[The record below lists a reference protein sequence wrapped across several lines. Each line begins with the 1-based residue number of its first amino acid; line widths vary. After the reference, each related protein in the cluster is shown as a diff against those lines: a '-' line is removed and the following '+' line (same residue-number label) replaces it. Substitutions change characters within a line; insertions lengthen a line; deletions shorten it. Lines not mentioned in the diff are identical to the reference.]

1 LRKSDILLELLD
13 SDARY
18 VNNRINL
25 KSLDGLDVTIT
36 GATGLVGFNII
47 CALNYY
53 NNNYAKKRININALS
68 YGKPNGI
75 IKKVFEKNGVNSIIG
90 DLSDCIF
97 VEGLPKS
104 ECIIHSAGYGQ
115 PGKFLNDKL
124 KTISINTSA
133 TISLSRK
140 LKKEGKFL
148 FLSSSEI
155 YSGCSSQENIESDIG
170 TTCPEHPRSCYI
182 EGKRSGEAIVNIL
195 REKGVSAASA
205 RLALAYGPGVRPN
218 DERVLNQFIQKGI
231 KGSIDLLDSGFS
243 MRTYGYIADIVIMLL
258 NILIKNNNSTYNV
271 GGRSVLSIKDLAT
284 KIGKHMSVDVKVPSR
299 SESSLKGAP
308 EFVGLNLSRIEKE
321 FGIERYV
328 EIDQGLKNTIKW
340 IRNYE

>member
-1 LRKSDILLELLD
+1 MKNDVLLKLLD
-13 SDARY
+13 SDAKY
-18 VNNRINL
+18 VNNRIKL
-25 KSLDGLDVTIT
+25 DILDGVDIIIT

-68 YGKPNGI
+68 YSKPSGT

-90 DLSDCIF
+90 DLSDCSF
-97 VEGLPKS
+97 VEGLPMS
-104 ECIIHSAGYGQ
+104 DCIIHSAGYGQ
-115 PGKFLNDKL
+115 PGKFLDDKL

-140 LKKEGKFL
+140 LKKEGRFL

-155 YSGCSSQENIESDIG
+155 YSGCSNKENVESDIG
-170 TTCPEHPRSCYI
+170 TTCPEHARSCYI
-182 EGKRSGEAIVNIL
+182 EGKRSGEAIVNVL

-231 KGSIDLLDSGFS
+231 KGSIDLLDSGLS
-243 MRTYGYIADIVIMLL
+243 MRTYGYIADVVIMLL
-258 NILIKNNNSTYNV
+258 NILTKNSKSTYNV
-271 GGRSVLSIKDLAT
+271 GGRSVISIRDLAI
-284 KIGKHMSVDVKVPSR
+284 KVGQQLDVDVKVPVE
-299 SESSLKGAP
+299 SESSIKGAP
-308 EFVGLNLSRIEKE
+308 QFVGLNLSRIENE
-321 FGIERYV
+321 FEIEEYI

-340 IRNYE
+340 IKNYE

>member
-1 LRKSDILLELLD
+1 MKKSNILIKLLD
-13 SDARY
+13 LDARY
-18 VNNRINL
+18 VNNHINL
-25 KSLDGLDVTIT
+25 KSLEGLDVTIT

-53 NNNYAKKRININALS
+53 NNNFAQKPININALS
-68 YGKPNGI
+68 YSKPREI
-75 IKKVFEKNGVNSIIG
+75 IKKVFKKNDVNSIVG

-124 KTISINTSA
+124 KTVSINTSA

-140 LKKEGKFL
+140 LKKGGKFL

-155 YSGCSSQENIESDIG
+155 YSGCSSGENIESDIG
-170 TTCPEHPRSCYI
+170 TTSPDHPRSSYI

-195 REKGVSAASA
+195 RGRGVSAVSA

-218 DERVLNQFIQKGI
+218 DERVLNQFIHKGL
-231 KGSIDLLDSGFS
+231 KGSIDLLDKGLS

-258 NILIKNNNSTYNV
+258 NILTKNNYSTYNV
-271 GGRSVLSIKDLAT
+271 GGKSIISIKDLAT
-284 KIGKHMSVDVKVPSR
+284 KIGQQMKVDVKVPNISK
-299 SESSLKGAP
+299 SSIKGAP

-321 FGIERYV
+321 FGIEKYV
-328 EIDQGLKNTIKW
+328 GIDQGLENTIQW